1 MQADFSVELGSN
13 DPALEFPWS
22 SADPNVRY
30 YDLKNHPEL
39 VHQIPEVKAR
49 PELGSFLSR
58 INAAGFPLATAK
70 CDSWSTTDVAPE
82 EELFGDRKFVSYV
95 DLVFV
100 DEANRCSL
108 ERHLEFAQDL
118 CRLLGHSPE
127 IAAAVEFVIRRC
139 YYSREMLP
147 CQDESAPP
155 SQRNVK
161 PEAGVVFP
169 SSGSGNENWM
179 DLTVSELP
187 SSQARTLGLS
197 IPLNQLDPYQS
208 IRLDTAF
215 TSTEKPE
222 LQNKSESKDK
232 IQMKRNVEVQDKGHS
247 QMEIGSEDK
256 PESQNE
262 PHATSEIRAEHKDQ
276 SEEKICSRH
285 ELRSNVESLKK
296 NRISVEHKVQSEDT
310 TRSPNQ
316 LPLEDELASV
326 AGFCLTAYVT
336 GFGDKDN
343 DPALRWTIGL
353 NLLQYALVQEA
364 NH

>member
-1 MQADFSVELGSN
+1 MQADFSVELSSN

-39 VHQIPEVKAR
+39 VHQIPEVKSR
-49 PELGSFLSR
+49 PELGPFLSR

-108 ERHLEFAQDL
+108 EKHLAFAQDL
-118 CRLLGHSPE
+118 CRLLGQAPE

-147 CQDESAPP
+147 CQDESALP

-169 SSGSGNENWM
+169 SSDSGNENWM
-179 DLTVSELP
+179 DLNVSELP
-187 SSQARTLGLS
+187 SSLARTLGLS
-197 IPLNQLDPYQS
+197 IPLNRLDPYQS
-208 IRLDTAF
+208 IQLDTASN
-215 TSTEKPE
+215 STEGPV
-222 LQNKSESKDK
+222 LQNKSPSKDK
-232 IQMKRNVEVQDKGHS
+232 IQMKRNVGGQDKAHS
-247 QMEIGSEDK
+247 EMKVGSEEEPK
-256 PESQNE
+256 SQNE
-262 PHATSEIRAEHKDQ
+262 PHATNEFWAERKGQ
-276 SEEKICSRH
+276 SEERICSPH
-285 ELRSNVESLKK
+285 ELRSHFEFLKK
-296 NRISVEHKVQSEDT
+296 NRASVEHKVQSEDT

-316 LPLEDELASV
+316 LPVEDELASV

-336 GFGDKDN
+336 GFGDRNN